1 MSRRSPWIR
10 RGGGRTVAILL
21 VGVAVVELATGRF
34 DQPVPPM
41 GYGDIAT
48 ISPTLSMP
56 IDWRRAPGVGPV
68 LAARLANAA
77 AQGQL
82 THPSDLQGVHG
93 VGATTA
99 GRISACVRWSVVE

>member
-1 MSRRSPWIR
+1 VSRRSPWIR
-10 RGGGRTVAILL
+10 RGGSRTVAILL
-21 VGVAVVELATGRF
+21 VGVAAVELAVGRF
-34 DQPVPPM
+34 DQPVSSM
-41 GYGDIAT
+41 GHGDIAT

-77 AQGQL
+77 AHGQL

-93 VGATTA
+93 IGATTA
-99 GRISACVRWSVVE
+99 GGISACVRWNIVE